1 MDAALAFPPIA
12 RQVARKVMKETEYQ
26 TIETGEPATGNPV
39 VAILTGGGDRHYAF
53 GLGKALIGLG
63 VEFDLIGSDD
73 IDDPALYHSP
83 LAHVLNLRK
92 EMRSDVSAGRKVVR
106 LLLYYWRLLA
116 YAATAKP
123 KVFHILWNNKFAVFD
138 RTLLM
143 LYYRA
148 LGKRV
153 ALTVHNV
160 NAGWRDTNDSILN
173 RFTLRIQYHLCDH
186 LFVHTQQM
194 RRELKRYFAVPD
206 AKISLIPFGVN
217 ESVPKSGLTRINAR
231 ERLGLSE
238 SEKVLLFF
246 GNIAPYKGLEFLI
259 EAMGRLVLNE
269 PSYRLVIAGRP
280 KDCASYW
287 DEIQQRIARLRLGQY
302 LIQRIEWVPDEDTE
316 IYFKAADV
324 LVLPYTYIF
333 QSGVL
338 FLAYGFGLPVITSD
352 AGSMRE
358 FVLEG
363 KTGFVFRRRNAADLV
378 RQIENYFSHQLY
390 RELDQRRQEI
400 EDFARDNYSWTEV
413 GEITRTVYR
422 NLLGED

>member
-1 MDAALAFPPIA
+1 MRRLLAPIA
-12 RQVARKVMKETEYQ
+12 RWVGRKVMKDTEYQ
-26 TIETGEPATGNPV
+26 TIETEEPATGNPV

-53 GLGKALIGLG
+53 GLAKALIGLG

-73 IDDPALYHSP
+73 IDDPALYSSP

-116 YAATAKP
+116 YTATAKP
-123 KVFHILWNNKFAVFD
+123 KVFHILWNNKFALLD

-148 LGKRV
+148 LGKSV

-160 NAGWRDTNDSILN
+160 NAGWRDTNDSTVNQL
-173 RFTLRIQYHLCDH
+173 TLRIQYHLCDH
-186 LFVHTQQM
+186 LFVHTEQM

-217 ESVPKSGLTRINAR
+217 ESVPKSGLTRLNAR
-231 ERLGLSE
+231 ERLGLGE

-259 EAMGRLVLNE
+259 EAMGRLVLND

-302 LIQRIEWVPDEDTE
+302 LIQRTEWVPDEDTE

-338 FLAYGFGLPVITSD
+338 FLAYGFGLPVIASD

-363 KTGFVFRRRNAADLV
+363 KTGFVFRRRSAADLV
-378 RQIENYFSHQLY
+378 RQIENYFSHELY
-390 RELDQRRQEI
+390 RKLDQRRQEI
-400 EDFARDNYSWTEV
+400 EDFAKDNYSWTEV
-413 GEITRTVYR
+413 GDITRTVYR

>member
-1 MDAALAFPPIA
+1 MRRLLAPIA
-12 RQVARKVMKETEYQ
+12 RRVGRKVMKDTEYQ
-26 TIETGEPATGNPV
+26 TIETEEPATGNPV

-53 GLGKALIGLG
+53 GLAKALIGLG

-73 IDDPALYHSP
+73 IDDPALYSSP

-116 YAATAKP
+116 YTATAKP
-123 KVFHILWNNKFAVFD
+123 KVFHILWNNKFALLD

-148 LGKRV
+148 LGKSV

-160 NAGWRDTNDSILN
+160 NAGWRDTNDSTVNQL
-173 RFTLRIQYHLCDH
+173 TLRIQYHLCDH
-186 LFVHTQQM
+186 LFVHTEQM

-217 ESVPKSGLTRINAR
+217 ESVPKSGLTRLNAR
-231 ERLGLSE
+231 ERLGLGE

-259 EAMGRLVLNE
+259 EAMGRLVLND

-302 LIQRIEWVPDEDTE
+302 LIQRTEWVPDEDTE

-338 FLAYGFGLPVITSD
+338 FLAYGFGLPVIASD

-363 KTGFVFRRRNAADLV
+363 KTGFVFRRRSAADLV
-378 RQIENYFSHQLY
+378 RQIENYFSHELY
-390 RELDQRRQEI
+390 RKLDQRRQEI
-400 EDFARDNYSWTEV
+400 EDFAKDNYSWTEV
-413 GEITRTVYR
+413 GEITQTVYR
-422 NLLGED
+422 NLLGQD

>member
-1 MDAALAFPPIA
+1 MRRYLPPSPA
-12 RQVARKVMKETEYQ
+12 GFGRKIMKDTVYQ
-26 TIETGEPATGNPV
+26 RIETGEPATGNPM

-53 GLGKALIGLG
+53 GLAKALIGLG

-73 IDDPALYHSP
+73 IDDPVLYRSP

-123 KVFHILWNNKFAVFD
+123 KVFHILWNNKFAIFD

-148 LGKRV
+148 LGKSV

-160 NAGWRDTNDSILN
+160 NAGWRDTSDSFVN
-173 RFTLRIQYHLCDH
+173 RLTLRIQYRLCDH

-217 ESVPKSGLTRINAR
+217 ESVPKTGLTRLDAR
-231 ERLGLSE
+231 ERLRLGE

-280 KDCASYW
+280 KDCAPYW
-287 DEIQQRIARLRLGQY
+287 DEIQQRIARLRLDQY

-338 FLAYGFGLPVITSD
+338 FLAYGFGLPVIASD

-378 RQIENYFSHQLY
+378 RQIDNYFSHQLY

-400 EDFARDNYSWTEV
+400 EDFAKDNYSWTEV
-413 GEITRTVYR
+413 GDITRTVYR